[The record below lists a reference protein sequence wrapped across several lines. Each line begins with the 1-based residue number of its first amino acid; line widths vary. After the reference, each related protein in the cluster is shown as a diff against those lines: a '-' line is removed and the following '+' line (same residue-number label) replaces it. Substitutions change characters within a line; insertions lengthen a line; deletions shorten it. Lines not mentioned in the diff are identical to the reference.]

1 MTVTI
6 TLQPDHHLT
15 WNKKTY
21 DWDYQI
27 EATLRGS
34 IKTKISDDAFS
45 FTERWSGASI
55 DGVISGGFVTQI
67 TVYDAVRPNPWAG
80 RHDWTVIPAMVID
93 LTPGTFEASD
103 LLSGFKRFIR
113 KADHDP
119 FRDLAGDEVIFK
131 SLDSLPERPERA
143 NSEVQLGPGDD
154 IITLFDGGSYIDGSQ
169 GNDHI
174 TGGDG
179 LDFILYNYETLPDTS
194 KGIKSRIGA
203 EGTWEIVKP
212 DGSVDTLDRFEGFAG
227 TDRNDIL
234 KANLGAPAHIAG
246 LGGHDRIGGSAY
258 SDRLMGGDGNDR
270 IFGRGGHDELYGGP
284 GPDIIRGGPGNDVI
298 HVNGNHILLAIESD
312 QLYGNGGRDVFVLK
326 LPYVKLGD
334 SVGFDNGPAVIHDF
348 TDGWDFIAI
357 KGPTTGTYRPTRF
370 SDLAIRQDGSDTII
384 AYAGYDLARLKEMDA
399 ADLTRAD
406 VIGYTIDTN
415 FALHWEYGL

>member
-15 WNKKTY
+15 WNKA
-21 DWDYQI
+21 WRWENQI
-27 EATLRGS
+27 KATLRGA

-55 DGVISGGFVTQI
+55 DGVITGGFVTQI

-154 IITLFDGGSYIDGSQ
+154 IITLFDGGSNIDGSQ

-179 LDFILYNYETLPDTS
+179 LDYISYDHDTLPDTS

-212 DGSVDTLDRFEGFAG
+212 DGSVDTLVRFEGFAA

-234 KANLGAPAHIAG
+234 NANLGAPAYIAG

-258 SDRLMGGDGNDR
+258 SDWLMGGNGNDK
-270 IFGRGGHDELYGGP
+270 IFGRGGHDVLVGGG

-298 HVNGNHILLAIESD
+298 YVDGFPVLLSIETD
-312 QLYGNGGRDVFVLK
+312 QLYGNGGRDVFVLQ
-326 LPYVKLGD
+326 LPEIYDGRLPGEYD
-334 SVGFDNGPAVIHDF
+334 GPAVIHDF
-348 TDGWDFIAI
+348 TDGRDFIAI
-357 KGPTTGTYRPTRF
+357 KRSAGEFGLPARF

-384 AYAGYDLARLKEMDA
+384 AYAGYDLARLKETDA

-406 VIGYTIDTN
+406 VISYNHATN